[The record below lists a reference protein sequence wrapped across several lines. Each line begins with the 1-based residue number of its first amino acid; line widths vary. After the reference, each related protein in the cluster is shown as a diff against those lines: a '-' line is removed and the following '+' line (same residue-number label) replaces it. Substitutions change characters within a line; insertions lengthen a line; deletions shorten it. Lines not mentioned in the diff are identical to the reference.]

1 MSQNR
6 FSGLLLSAIEKLQGS
21 GGPVSEEKLTK
32 VLGIA
37 ARKFNVPGIAVGVLL
52 DGKETY
58 GSYGVTNVEK
68 PSPISE
74 TTLFNIGSVTK
85 TFTATTIMHLVSQKK
100 IDLDAPV
107 KKYIPELK
115 LHDPKTADTITI
127 LQLLNHT
134 SGLEWRF
141 EVDTGEGDDA
151 LAKYVAKMAE
161 ATQTLPP
168 GTRASYSQTAFDL
181 LGRVIEKVTGQI
193 YEQAVTSL
201 VLEPLGLTNSFFAM
215 DEIMAHQYVVGHNAD
230 DNDKLVVAKQWKYAR
245 AQNAGGGLA
254 SSSTDLIGWAK
265 FHLGQAANGDRV
277 LPTSLITQMQ
287 QQTVELMGSSLGKA
301 IGIGWFL
308 SDINGV
314 KTVGHGGSGN
324 GQFAELLLVPERKF
338 AVVSLTNAGP
348 NGVAFNQA
356 VLQWTLQKYLGL
368 VERAPKP
375 IAFDAKRA
383 QEIVGK
389 YENKI
394 QVITVESTGKKLT
407 IAAGIKRE
415 VRAASDKELPADY
428 PPAEMGLLPGDN
440 DEYVVL
446 GGGMKGQRGFFTR
459 DEAGA
464 ITGID
469 IAGRSLT
476 RV

>member
-1 MSQNR
+1 MPQNKFSEWLMSV
-6 FSGLLLSAIEKLQGS
+6 IEKLQGS
-21 GGPVSEEKLTK
+21 GGPVSEEKLSQL
-32 VLGIA
+32 LGVA

-52 DGKETY
+52 DGKEMY
-58 GSYGVTNVEK
+58 GSYGVTNVEN
-68 PSPISE
+68 PLPI
-74 TTLFNIGSVTK
+74 TQATLFNIGSITK

-100 IDLDAPV
+100 IDLNAPV

-115 LHDPKTADTITI
+115 LHDPEAAGKITI

-141 EVDTGEGDDA
+141 EADTGEGADA
-151 LAKYVAKMAE
+151 LAKYVARMTE
-161 ATQTLPP
+161 VTQALPP
-168 GTRASYSQTAFDL
+168 GTRASYSQTAYDL

-193 YEQAVTSL
+193 YEQAVISL

-215 DEIMAHQYVVGHNAD
+215 DEIEAHQFAVGHNAD
-230 DNDKLVVAKQWKYAR
+230 DNNKLVVAKQWKYSR

-254 SSSTDLIGWAK
+254 SSSTDLIRWAK
-265 FHLGQAANGDRV
+265 FHLGQAANGDQV
-277 LPTSLITQMQ
+277 LPAGLIAQMQ
-287 QQTVELMGSSLGKA
+287 QQTVELVGSSLGKA

-338 AVVSLTNAGP
+338 AVVSLANAGP
-348 NGVAFNQA
+348 NGVAFNRA
-356 VLQWTLQKYLGL
+356 VLQWTLQKYVGL

-383 QEIVGK
+383 QELVGK

-394 QVITVESTGKKLT
+394 QVITVESNGKKLT
-407 IAAGIKRE
+407 IAAGIKPE

-428 PPAEMGLLPGDN
+428 PPAEMGLLPGDK

-459 DEAGA
+459 DEKGA
-464 ITGID
+464 ITEID
-469 IAGRSLT
+469 IAGRSLK
-476 RV
+476 RA